1 MNIHIL
7 ELRKRI
13 IYCIFYIFVNFFI
26 LFYYS
31 DIIYDIFSIPIKEQ
45 LHKGSSIIAINIT
58 SIFFVPL
65 KLSINLTFILSYPYI
80 LLNFWFFIS
89 PGLYVHEKKIFIHF
103 ILLSCFLF
111 FLGIFFAFFIICPF
125 ALNFFLNYSPTNV
138 SAMISIN
145 NYLDFMFTIILISG
159 LCFNIPILI
168 NVIIKFNIISKETFK
183 NNRSYIIVFSFI
195 LGMFLTPPDVISQVL
210 LSIPIILLFELGIF
224 FSK

>member
-13 IYCIFYIFVNFFI
+13 IYCIFYIFINFFI

-31 DIIYDIFSIPIKEQ
+31 DILYDIFSIPIKEQ
-45 LHKGSSIIAINIT
+45 LPKGSSIVAINIT
-58 SIFFVPL
+58 STFLIPL
-65 KLSINLTFILSYPYI
+65 KLSINLTLILSFPYI
-80 LLNFWFFIS
+80 LLNFWFFVS
-89 PGLYVHEKKIFIHF
+89 PGLYSYEKKKFIQF

-125 ALNFFLNYSPTNV
+125 ALNFFLNYAPSNV

-159 LCFNIPILI
+159 ICFNIPILI
-168 NVIIKFNIISKETFK
+168 NIIIKFNIVKKETFK

-195 LGMFLTPPDVISQVL
+195 LGMFLTPPDVISQIL
-210 LSIPIILLFELGIF
+210 LAIPIILLFELGVF